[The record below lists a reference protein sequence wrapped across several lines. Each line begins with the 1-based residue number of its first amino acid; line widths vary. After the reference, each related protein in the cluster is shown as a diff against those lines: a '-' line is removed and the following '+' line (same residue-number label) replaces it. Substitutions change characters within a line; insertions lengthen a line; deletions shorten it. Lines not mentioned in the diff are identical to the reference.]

1 MASIKGT
8 NAPTRKTVGA
18 LGDIYTDTNTGKQ
31 YKCVFSYKSAA
42 DEKFDCQWVEIKGSV
57 KNVEPEAQKDEK
69 EDGVVIGIDLDNGP
83 DLTSP
88 EPVAEEPVKEDRPKQ
103 NKNNNRTNYTSYNKK
118 NK

>member
-57 KNVEPEAQKDEK
+57 KNAEPKSQKDEK
-69 EDGVVIGIDLDNGP
+69 EDEVVIGIDL
-83 DLTSP
+83 TSP
-88 EPVAEEPVKEDRPKQ
+88 ESVAEEPVKEDRPKQ
-103 NKNNNRTNYTSYNKK
+103 NKNNNRTNYTSYSKK

>member
-42 DEKFDCQWVEIKGSV
+42 DEKFDCQWVDIKGSV
-57 KNVEPEAQKDEK
+57 KNVEPEAQKYEK
-69 EDGVVIGIDLDNGP
+69 EEEVVIGIDLAE
-83 DLTSP
+83 
-88 EPVAEEPVKEDRPKQ
+88 EPVAEEPVKEDRPKH
-103 NKNNNRTNYTSYNKK
+103 NKNSNRTNYTSYNKK